1 MKNKLIA
8 FTLILSLSL
17 TLPLVPSVAAVK
29 AGSSCKTAGLTSV
42 ATGKTFTCIKSGKK
56 LVWDSGMVVSKS
68 MPTTKVPKL
77 LVAGGP
83 CSVVGESKSNSLGYL
98 ECREIANNQKKYFQL
113 KNMISDLPPQNSPM
127 PFTTCRVPD
136 FRTNI
141 GPWDYATAYPIKR
154 VAIDKKNL
162 NVIYIP
168 IDFPDHPGTGNPKD
182 LYSNDFT
189 KIKEW
194 VKWYSNGKK
203 SIDITTFDKW
213 IRSSKPSADYVKYFY
228 HGSSNM
234 SVGVEMILKDVENL
248 TDLSKIDVIQFVFPS
263 DMQTLQEPS
272 GGHYEIMTNK
282 GRLFFAMY
290 TTGVQSFSG
299 NKSIWFDLL
308 HELLHHAW
316 GIQQHAPAF
325 PVMLNISTGTP
336 GPGQS
341 LLSWD
346 AMTLDWDNNE
356 DLWCADLKTLSS
368 SEVTLVPIEREQKG
382 VRAAMIN
389 LAPSRTL
396 VIESHRKDK
405 WGNYNPGTYGLTAYV
420 VDTRFATDRSGEGS
434 GKDDGKG
441 TAYTRAA
448 NFIEFP
454 LNHSSYKMEWWDN
467 KTGKSY
473 GITSQFSMNYFLYE
487 GESFTF
493 EGVTVKLIHSG
504 DNDTIEIR
512 KN

>member
-1 MKNKLIA
+1 
-8 FTLILSLSL
+8 
-17 TLPLVPSVAAVK
+17 
-29 AGSSCKTAGLTSV
+29 
-42 ATGKTFTCIKSGKK
+42 
-56 LVWDSGMVVSKS
+56 
-68 MPTTKVPKL
+68 
-77 LVAGGP
+77 
-83 CSVVGESKSNSLGYL
+83 
-98 ECREIANNQKKYFQL
+98 
-113 KNMISDLPPQNSPM
+113 
-127 PFTTCRVPD
+127 
-136 FRTNI
+136 
-141 GPWDYATAYPIKR
+141 
-154 VAIDKKNL
+154 
-162 NVIYIP
+162 
-168 IDFPDHPGTGNPKD
+168 
-182 LYSNDFT
+182 
-189 KIKEW
+189 
-194 VKWYSNGKK
+194 
-203 SIDITTFDKW
+203 
-213 IRSSKPSADYVKYFY
+213 
-228 HGSSNM
+228 M
-234 SVGVEMILKDVENL
+234 SVGVEMILKDIENL

-325 PVMLNISTGTP
+325 PVMLNISTGTQ

-346 AMTLDWDNNE
+346 AITLDWDNTE

-368 SEVTLVPIEREQKG
+368 SEVTLVPMEREQKG

-405 WGNYNPGTYGLTAYV
+405 WGNYNPGTYGLTAYI